1 VSGEKTKQ
9 IGKRIRHIR
18 KINKIT
24 QEQLAE
30 MINVSVPYISN
41 IENGKVNV
49 GAEVIIRLAQ
59 ALQVSADILLC
70 LEITERDTKYTE
82 TFSRLTKQCASED
95 TEQLLKIMSIIIKMI
110 EK

>member
-1 VSGEKTKQ
+1 MSGEKTKQ

-30 MINVSVPYISN
+30 MIDVSVPYISN

-49 GAEVIIRLAQ
+49 IRLAQ

-70 LEITERDTKYTE
+70 LEITKRDTKYTE

-95 TEQLLKIMSIIIKMI
+95 TEQLLEIMSIIIKMI

>member
-1 VSGEKTKQ
+1 MSGEKTKQ

-30 MINVSVPYISN
+30 MIDVSVPYISN

-49 GAEVIIRLAQ
+49 SAEVIIRLAQ
-59 ALQVSADILLC
+59 ALQISADILPC
-70 LEITERDTKYTE
+70 LEFTERDTKHTK

-95 TEQLLKIMSIIIKMI
+95 TEQLLEIMSIIIKMI

>member
-1 VSGEKTKQ
+1 MSGEKTKQ

-30 MINVSVPYISN
+30 MIDVSVPYISN

-70 LEITERDTKYTE
+70 LEITERDIKYTE

-95 TEQLLKIMSIIIKMI
+95 REQLLEIMSIIIKMI

>member
-1 VSGEKTKQ
+1 MNSEKTKQ

-30 MINVSVPYISN
+30 MVDVSVPYISN

-49 GAEVIIRLAQ
+49 SADVIIRLIFLSQ
-59 ALQVSADILLC
+59 
-70 LEITERDTKYTE
+70 
-82 TFSRLTKQCASED
+82 
-95 TEQLLKIMSIIIKMI
+95 
-110 EK
+110 